1 MRPAKPLILAGLV
14 LMLAA
19 IAAAADDAPS
29 VAKQIKLLKSDDAKV
44 RWKAIRTLRNMG
56 PSAKDAVGALAE
68 TLADES
74 SGIRLAAAMALGSIG
89 PAAGG
94 ATGALVVALKDE
106 KYYVR
111 WNAASALAKI
121 GPGAGKAVE
130 ALIEAMKDDNI
141 RVRRYAAKALA
152 AIGKPTRGVIAS
164 LEKMLKDREVSGRL
178 SAAEALAKLGEGKRA
193 VNTLAETL
201 KHNDIY
207 KRCEAVKILKTIGP
221 DAMGATTALLH
232 AVKDAEGWR
241 DLMEAD
247 RKRAKTKQSD
257 SGRGFNADPR
267 AYEQSNWRLRFA
279 AARALGEI
287 DPKIAGDSVV
297 PVLIELLNHD
307 TAPVRHKSTETL
319 GAIGK
324 PARAAIPALKVI
336 LASERCTAVCLE
348 AHKTLKLIR
357 RGSPTTRPRRSD
369 GLLAWLAA
377 DGSTSDNAGTND
389 GRIVG
394 NVTFTADRHGVI
406 RSALAFNGDGGRV
419 VIPDSDQLDTDDAF
433 TLSAWVMMTHYGS
446 KTSQIVSKWQN
457 IGRRGD
463 YALSMTNAG
472 QICIT
477 AGYTIVHT
485 QQDHVYSNSR
495 VPNGSWAH
503 VAATFDRGELKLY
516 INGIFDAGKKSTKVP
531 YTDWREYQHD
541 DISIGAL
548 WDGSLGFRGAIDD
561 VRIYGRALS
570 APEIHSLFGGPP
582 RALRNAKTDR
592 VELSD
597 GSIITGTIANTR
609 YTVTTA
615 MGKITI
621 PAARV
626 AGIISRG
633 KKIKGL
639 RLMLTDSQIISGM
652 LDDQA
657 LQVDSPSGKMLKIPT
672 GKIVQCGYRI
682 TRARP
687 AAAPSTG
694 TVLTLRNGDRLAAE
708 PATKLQLNSPYAT
721 VDLPSESIVRIEAPA
736 VGGRT
741 HRVMLANGSRL
752 SGTLVPRTLAMNL
765 QLGPKLE
772 VRCEDMAVLSRTGVK
787 RIAAQTDAV
796 LMRMANGDCLPGRLA
811 DKTLSIRTEYGDI
824 APAWSD
830 MESIQ
835 PDKKK
840 GALLLKMRN
849 GSVYRGR
856 LIGPQVSF
864 TIAGH
869 KQAIKVKVAQIS
881 SIAPFGKPSPKATG
895 ASPRK

>member
-1 MRPAKPLILAGLV
+1 MKPARPLILAGIV

-19 IAAAADDAPS
+19 TAAAAEDALP
-29 VAKQIKLLKSDDAKV
+29 VAKQIELLKSNDAKV
-44 RWKAIRTLRNMG
+44 RWKAIKTLRTMG
-56 PSAKDAVGALAE
+56 PRAKGAVGALAE
-68 TLADES
+68 TLGDKS
-74 SGIRLAAAMALGSIG
+74 SGIRLAAASALGNIG
-89 PAAGG
+89 PTAVG
-94 ATGALVVALKDE
+94 ATGALVAALKDE

-121 GPGAGKAVE
+121 GPGAGKAIV
-130 ALIEAMKDDNI
+130 ALIEALKDDNI

-152 AIGKPTRGVIAS
+152 AIGKPTREVIAS
-164 LEKMLKDREVSGRL
+164 LEKMLKDKEVSGRL
-178 SAAEALAKLGEGKRA
+178 SAAESLVKLGEGKRA
-193 VNTLAETL
+193 VDTLAETL

-207 KRCEAVKILKTIGP
+207 KRREAVEILKTIGP
-221 DAMGATTALLH
+221 DAKGATAALLH

-241 DLMEAD
+241 DLMEED
-247 RKRAKTKQSD
+247 RKRAKRGQSD
-257 SGRGFNADPR
+257 SGRGFHGDPR

-279 AARALGEI
+279 AAQALGKI

-307 TAPVRHKSTETL
+307 TAPVRHKSTEAL

-324 PARAAIPALKVI
+324 PARTAIPALKVI

-377 DGSTSDNAGTND
+377 DGSAADNAGTND

-406 RSALAFNGDGGRV
+406 RSAFAFNEDGGRV

-446 KTSQIVSKWQN
+446 ETSQIVSKWQN
-457 IGRRGD
+457 TRRGGD

-472 QICIT
+472 QICI
-477 AGYTIVHT
+477 AVSYTMVHT
-485 QQDHVYSNSR
+485 QQDHIYSNSR
-495 VPNGSWAH
+495 VPKGTWAH

-516 INGIFDAGKKSTKVP
+516 INGIFDTGKKSTRIP

-561 VRIYGRALS
+561 VRIYGRALNAS
-570 APEIHSLFGGPP
+570 EIHSLFGGPP
-582 RALRNAKTDR
+582 RAARNAKADR

-597 GSIITGTIANTR
+597 GSVITGTIANTR
-609 YTVTTA
+609 YVVTTA

-626 AGIISRG
+626 AGIISG
-633 KKIKGL
+633 GNKIEGL
-639 RLMLTDSQIISGM
+639 RLMLTDSQVISGM
-652 LDDQA
+652 LDEQT
-657 LQVDSPSGKMLKIPT
+657 LQVDGPSGKTFKIPP
-672 GKIVQCGYRI
+672 GKVVQCGYRI
-682 TRARP
+682 TQARP
-687 AAAPSTG
+687 AGSPSAG
-694 TVLTLRNGDRLAAE
+694 MVLTLRNGDRLAAE
-708 PATKLQLNSPYAT
+708 PAAKLQLKSPYAT
-721 VDLPSESIVRIEAPA
+721 VDLPSGSIVRIEAPA
-736 VGGRT
+736 VGGRL
-741 HRVMLANGSRL
+741 HRAMLANGSRL
-752 SGTLVPRTLAMNL
+752 SGTLMPRTLAVKL

-772 VRCEDMAVLSRTGVK
+772 VRCEDLAVLSCPGVK
-787 RIAAQTDAV
+787 RIEVQADAV
-796 LMRMANGDCLPGRLA
+796 LMRMSNGDCLPGRPA

-830 MESIQ
+830 LESIQ
-835 PDKKK
+835 PDKNK
-840 GALLLKMRN
+840 GVLLLKMRN

-864 TIAGH
+864 TIAGQ

-881 SIAPFGKPSPKATG
+881 SIAPFDKPSPA
-895 ASPRK
+895 ARD